1 MNKYSVKINKKFGF
15 KQIFPTPS
23 VTEINKFYNKI
34 FYSKNF
40 KNFNNSSLK
49 VQKSDKFFFDTKWDS
64 INTNLKIF
72 LKYKKNNISVLDIG
86 CGWCQCLIYLKKK
99 GFDCYGFD
107 PSKESVLYGLKY
119 GIKVKHAGM
128 DKVDVFE
135 GKKFN
140 VVILNNVLEHLID
153 PEGTLKQIKKILKP
167 KGIIMVEVPN
177 DFNDFQIIGKK
188 IHKLKQWWVSPPA
201 HLNYFSKETLS
212 KLINFLGFKVLL
224 SHSSFPLEMFLLFGD
239 NYIGDPKIGKI
250 CHKKRVS
257 FEKNLIK
264 YGKIKL
270 LNDFYKSLAE
280 LNLGRTITLYA
291 QIK

>member
-1 MNKYSVKINKKFGF
+1 MNKYSIKINKKFGF
-15 KQIFPTPS
+15 KQVYPTPS
-23 VTEINKFYNKI
+23 VIEINKFYQKI

-49 VQKSDKFFFDTKWDS
+49 VQRSDKFFFDTKWDS
-64 INTNLKIF
+64 IYKNLKSF
-72 LKYKKNNISVLDIG
+72 LKYKGNNISVLDIG

-99 GFDCYGFD
+99 GLDCYGFD
-107 PSKESVLYGLKY
+107 PSKESILYGLKNR
-119 GIKVKHAGM
+119 IKVKHAGM

-153 PEGTLKQIKKILKP
+153 PENTLRQIKKILKP
-167 KGIIMVEVPN
+167 KGIIIVEVPN

-201 HLNYFSKETLS
+201 HLNYFSRETLS
-212 KLINFLGFKVLL
+212 KLVNYLGFKVLL

-239 NYIGDPKIGKI
+239 NYISDPKIGKI

-264 YGKIKL
+264 YGKINV
-270 LNDFYKSLAE
+270 LNNFYKSLAE

-291 QIK
+291 QI